1 MKFLKFITSLYLT
14 FQETARLF
22 SQVAAP
28 FCIPTNNAGKGS
40 SFSTSWTLL
49 SSAVLILAG
58 CEVLSHGGL
67 SCISVM
73 VGAIEHLFR
82 FPFILLLRINC

>member
-1 MKFLKFITSLYLT
+1 MSCVQAILSIIFLKTYVRFLLSLSYLICLEN
-14 FQETARLF
+14 F
-22 SQVAAP
+22 
-28 FCIPTNNAGKGS
+28 
-40 SFSTSWTLL
+40 

-67 SCISVM
+67 SISLM
-73 VGAIEHLFR
+73 VGTIEHLFR